1 MSSSFTN
8 SFHNQMNLRQES
20 QFSFLKRYH
29 ACEASTQTTIIMET
43 MIRNGSQVFRNPQTL
58 EKNKNNIVIICHMSS
73 YGYHMVISHHKV
85 ITYHMSS
92 SIILLS
98 HITWACKNIIP
109 VNITW
114 LWHITCKTHIIWLPY
129 IIKYNTTSKH
139 HLISLKVMQ
148 SNYSYFIYST
158 DIAKKIKVV
167 SNVAAPSTQDLKT
180 HQDLFPL

>member
-8 SFHNQMNLRQES
+8 SFNNQMNLSQES

-43 MIRNGSQVFRNPQTL
+43 MTRNGSQVFRNPQTL
-58 EKNKNNIVIICHMSS
+58 EKKQKQHSYNMSHVIIWLSH
-73 YGYHMVISHHKV
+73 GYLTSQG
-85 ITYHMSS
+85 YHMSS

-98 HITWACKNIIP
+98 HITWACKNIKP

-114 LWHITCKTHIIWLPY
+114 LWHITCKAHIIWLPY

-167 SNVAAPSTQDLKT
+167 FNVAAPSTQDLKT